1 MSKKFT
7 PYPWGNDSS
16 KPRGSSR
23 VFPALPAAALAA
35 AVILAACEPPATP
48 TIVDPPVTVDSPA
61 ADAPPVTVDP
71 PTADAPPAA
80 AAPPTAAN
88 PPAAAAP
95 PVPADLS
102 VPDDPPTVPLTFR
115 DTEVRKSRILFSTNG
130 STTQTFTN
138 ELRLGTTPV
147 TAGVTYAIIQ
157 PPDYT
162 GPITLD
168 PATGAVSF
176 GREAYIKVIRSGTP
190 ERVTVQATH
199 QDRTASFTFTVTDH
213 FKPRQDHASAVLNG
227 ELYVVGGYRPGGSVT
242 DEVWRSADGGRTWDQ
257 VAAGPRFS
265 RRGHHTLEVIGDA
278 LYILGGEGYE
288 DGDRKKFNEVWKSAD
303 RGVTWRQ
310 VATTPRYPARY
321 DHSSAVLGDNLYLI
335 GGSLKFAD
343 PNDEIWRSTDLGAT
357 WTRVPETIEGV
368 VGLVRFRR
376 NGHASVVV
384 GNRAYVIGG
393 FQSGAGFDLSNDV
406 WQSPTPISAAGN
418 WTQVVP
424 NGTMFSARRDHSAVV
439 LNGAIYVMGGYGDD
453 YKKLGDV
460 WKSTDQGVTW
470 TQEAATGDGFGARSS
485 HSSAE
490 LSGEI
495 YVIGG
500 NRAGDGLGD
509 DVWKSTDQG
518 VTWTNVH
525 ANP

>member
-7 PYPWGNDSS
+7 PSPWGNDSS

-23 VFPALPAAALAA
+23 VFPALLAAACALGA
-35 AVILAACEPPATP
+35 AVILAACDPPATP
-48 TIVDPPVTVDSPA
+48 TIVDPPTA
-61 ADAPPVTVDP
+61 AD
-71 PTADAPPAA
+71 PPAA
-80 AAPPTAAN
+80 AD
-88 PPAAAAP
+88 P

-130 STTQTFTN
+130 NTTQTFTN

-147 TAGVTYAIIQ
+147 TAGVTYAITQ
-157 PPDYT
+157 PPGYT

-176 GREAYIKVIRSGTP
+176 GREVYDKVTRSRTP

-213 FKPRQDHASAVLNG
+213 FTSRQDHASAVLNG

-265 RRGHHTLEVIGDA
+265 RRGYHTLEVIGDT

-310 VATTPRYPARY
+310 VATTPRYPARS

-335 GGSLKFAD
+335 GGTLNLSD

-357 WTRVPETIEGV
+357 WTRVPETIEDV
-368 VGLVRFRR
+368 VGPVRFRR

-393 FQSGAGFDLSNDV
+393 FPLSGAGFNYSDDV

-424 NGTMFSARRDHSAVV
+424 SGTRFSARRDHSAVV
-439 LNGAIYVMGGYGDD
+439 LNGAIYVMGGYGNDF
-453 YKKLGDV
+453 KKLGDV
-460 WKSTDQGVTW
+460 WKSTDQGATW

-490 LSGEI
+490 LSGEL

-500 NRAGDGLGD
+500 NRAGDGLGN

-525 ANP
+525 ANNP